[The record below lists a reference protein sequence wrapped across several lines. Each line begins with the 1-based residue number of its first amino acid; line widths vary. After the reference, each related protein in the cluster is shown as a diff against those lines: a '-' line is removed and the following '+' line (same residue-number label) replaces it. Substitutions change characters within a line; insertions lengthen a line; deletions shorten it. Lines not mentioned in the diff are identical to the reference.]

1 MVFEIILKM
10 IIDMSF
16 CGKYKF
22 HYFSFTLVE
31 VQQNRNET
39 DLMEVKPLRWV
50 DFTLYFKFMSNCPFS
65 PRLKEAKENEE
76 NNSLLSLQN
85 DRWQGKVTQS
95 ITEL

>member
-22 HYFSFTLVE
+22 YYFSFTLVE
-31 VQQNRNET
+31 VQPNIY
-39 DLMEVKPLRWV
+39 
-50 DFTLYFKFMSNCPFS
+50 TLYFKFMSNCPFS

>member
-1 MVFEIILKM
+1 MGFEIILKM

-39 DLMEVKPLRWV
+39 DLMEVKPLR
-50 DFTLYFKFMSNCPFS
+50 
-65 PRLKEAKENEE
+65 
-76 NNSLLSLQN
+76 
-85 DRWQGKVTQS
+85 
-95 ITEL
+95 